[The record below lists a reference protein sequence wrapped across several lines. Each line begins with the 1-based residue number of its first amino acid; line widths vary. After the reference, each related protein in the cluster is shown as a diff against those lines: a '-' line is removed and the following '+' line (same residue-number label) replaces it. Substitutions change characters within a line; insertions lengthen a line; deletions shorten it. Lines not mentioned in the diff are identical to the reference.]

1 MPEIKINTENYP
13 HLEGLMKQEPK
24 KAREVMGVFIQLMD
38 EAIENNWH
46 ELPELFSREL
56 TFADLI
62 KGVLHGS
69 LDLPKLNPEAFDA
82 LREEVHPLSMLSP
95 RKDHLNGGMRIYNW
109 RHHFRLP
116 SSAVVNQKT
125 IEDIFRKLLRY
136 YKYVKVDK
144 LAEAIIN
151 NQIATFKSIN
161 QAELLPFYP
170 ALRYQEKNLGELH
183 VGTFLEDVGAFDLGE
198 IPKAYEDECP
208 ACQGKEDMWE
218 VNDKLICPRCNAGF
232 IKPE

>member
-1 MPEIKINTENYP
+1 MKFDINTESYP
-13 HLEGLMKQEPK
+13 HLEGLMKQDK
-24 KAREVMGVFIQLMD
+24 IKAREVIGTFVQLMD

-62 KGVLHGS
+62 KGILHGS

-136 YKYVKVDK
+136 YKYVKIDR
-144 LAEAIIN
+144 LAKAVIN
-151 NQIATFKSIN
+151 HQIATFESID

-170 ALRYQEKNLGELH
+170 ALRYQEKHIAELH
-183 VGTFLEDVGAFDLGE
+183 VGIFFEDVGAFDCGE
-198 IPKAYEDECP
+198 IPKTYKDECP